1 MFDPSQSQCV
11 KKPKKEANRIKKT
24 VKFATTPSPPA
35 EAEATAA
42 AAPFLTHETGT
53 NTMGVDEDE
62 DDYEGAEIFSC
73 VVHVTIVV

>member
-1 MFDPSQSQCV
+1 MCK

-35 EAEATAA
+35 V
-42 AAPFLTHETGT
+42 APFLTHETGT

-62 DDYEGAEIFSC
+62 DDYEGAEIFFC
-73 VVHVTIVV
+73 VVHVTFVV

>member
-35 EAEATAA
+35 EEATA

-62 DDYEGAEIFSC
+62 DDYEGAEIFFC